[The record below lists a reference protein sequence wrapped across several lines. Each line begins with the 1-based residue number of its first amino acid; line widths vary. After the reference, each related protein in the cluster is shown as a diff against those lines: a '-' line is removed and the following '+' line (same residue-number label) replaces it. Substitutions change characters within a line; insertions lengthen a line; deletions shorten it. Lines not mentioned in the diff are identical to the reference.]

1 MNTRIFRVV
10 QRAISRRGE
19 SLLTS
24 AVGDLDKLAE
34 KLDKAESTLAREIAL
49 ENEDIAATREQ
60 LALREAK
67 SAAALKTLEAN
78 KQRSRRIYDRV
89 AGFVA

>member
-1 MNTRIFRVV
+1 MIRAVRVV
-10 QRAISRRGE
+10 QRLVSRRGA

-24 AVGDLDKLAE
+24 AVGDLDKLAA
-34 KLDKAESTLAREIAL
+34 KLEKAEGVLAREIQL

-67 SAAALKTLEAN
+67 SAAALQTLDAN
-78 KQRSRRIYDRV
+78 RQRSRRIYDRV

>member
-1 MNTRIFRVV
+1 MTHLVKQAKRLI
-10 QRAISRRGE
+10 ARRGE
-19 SLLTS
+19 SLLSS
-24 AVGDLDKLAE
+24 AVGDLDKLAV
-34 KLDKAESTLAREIAL
+34 KLEKAEQQLAVEIQH

-67 SAAALKTLEAN
+67 AAQALKTLEAN

>member
-1 MNTRIFRVV
+1 MYNLLRSG
-10 QRAISRRGE
+10 QRFFARRGE
-19 SLLTS
+19 SLLNS
-24 AVGDLDKLAE
+24 AVKNLDKLAE
-34 KLDKAESTLAREIAL
+34 QLDKAEGILATEIHA
-49 ENEDIAATREQ
+49 ENEDIQAAREV

-78 KQRSRRIYDRV
+78 RQRSRRIYDRV

>member
-1 MNTRIFRVV
+1 MKKILRVA
-10 QRAISRRGE
+10 QRFVARRGE
-19 SLLTS
+19 SLLGA
-24 AVGDLDKLAE
+24 AVKDLDKLAE
-34 KLDKAESTLAREIAL
+34 KLDRAEGILAQEITH
-49 ENEDIAATREQ
+49 ENEDIAAAREV

-78 KQRSRRIYDRV
+78 RQRSRRIYDRV

>member
-1 MNTRIFRVV
+1 MNTRIFRMI
-10 QRAISRRGE
+10 QRAVSRRGE

-34 KLDKAESTLAREIAL
+34 KLDRAESVLAREIQL